1 MKHEGLSPKS
11 VLHTMQSPNRL
22 SPRGGEIRMD
32 RLHTTEIKT
41 QLPLKFISHTIYTS
55 DDDIELTL

>member
-41 QLPLKFISHTIYTS
+41 QLQTDYKHFL
-55 DDDIELTL
+55 